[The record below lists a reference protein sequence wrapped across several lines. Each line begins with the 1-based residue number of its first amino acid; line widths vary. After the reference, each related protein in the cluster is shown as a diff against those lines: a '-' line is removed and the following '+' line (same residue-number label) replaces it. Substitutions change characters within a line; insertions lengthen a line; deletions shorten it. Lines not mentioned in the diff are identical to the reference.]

1 MSKNKS
7 IKNQVQTEFMKKL
20 AIGESHHKAKKES
33 IDGKSDKI
41 HSWSTYNNYV
51 KHATAFG
58 MWVKPRFDIKDIK
71 DMRPYVG
78 MYLNFRV
85 GDGVSA
91 WTVALD
97 AAALAKLYGCKSTDF
112 GVKLPKRERA
122 NVKRSRG
129 EVKGFKEKKYK
140 DVVDFCKGSGVRIHE
155 LKALTKEDIYYKDK
169 ALYVHVK
176 QGKGGKEREVP
187 VREGY
192 EKAVLNAAG
201 KCNDEK
207 EKIFKEKEI
216 PVRFPCHK
224 YRAEY
229 AKAQYESIARDI
241 SAIPQKEKYICRKDK
256 AGQEYDKVALHAVS
270 VMLGHNREC
279 VVVDS
284 YLY

>member
-7 IKNQVQTEFMKKL
+7 IKNQVQAELMQKL
-20 AIGESHHKAKKES
+20 AIGKSHHKAKIES
-33 IDGKSDKI
+33 EDGVSSNI
-41 HSWSTYNNYV
+41 HSWSTYEDYV
-51 KHATAFG
+51 KHAVAFG
-58 MWVKPRFDIKDIK
+58 KWVKPRFDIKDIK

-78 MYLNFRV
+78 MYLNFRI
-85 GDGVSA
+85 GDGVSP

-112 GVKLPKRERA
+112 GVELPKRERS

-129 EVKGFKEKKYK
+129 EVKGFKEEKYK

-155 LKALTKEDIYYKDK
+155 LKALKKEDIYYKGK

-176 QGKGGKEREVP
+176 QGKGGKEREIP

-192 EKAVLNAAG
+192 EKAILNAAA
-201 KCNDEK
+201 KCKKTK
-207 EKIFKEKEI
+207 EKIFNEKEI

-229 AKAQYESIARDI
+229 AKAQYEKLARDI
-241 SAIPQKEKYICRKDK
+241 STIPDNEKYICRKDK
-256 AGQEYDKVALHAVS
+256 AGQVYDKVALHEVS
-270 VMLGHNREC
+270 VMLGHNRES

>member
-7 IKNQVQTEFMKKL
+7 IKNQVKGELMKKL
-20 AIGESHHKAKKES
+20 AIGESHHQAKLASTEGVS
-33 IDGKSDKI
+33 EKI
-41 HSWSTYNNYV
+41 HSWSTYENYV
-51 KHATAFG
+51 KHAVAFG
-58 MWVKPRFDIKDIK
+58 KWVKPRFDIKDIK

-78 MYLNFRV
+78 MYLNFRI
-85 GDGVSA
+85 GDGVSP

-112 GVKLPKRERA
+112 GVELPKRERA

-129 EVKGFKEKKYK
+129 EVKGFKEEKYK
-140 DVVDFCKGSGVRIHE
+140 DVVDFCKGAGVRIHE
-155 LKALTKEDIYYKDK
+155 LKALTKEDIYYKGK

-192 EKAVLNAAG
+192 EKAVLNAVG
-201 KCNDEK
+201 KCKEAN
-207 EKIFKEKEI
+207 EKIFKKEDI
-216 PVRFPCHK
+216 PSRFPCHR

-229 AKAQYESIARDI
+229 AKAQYMKLARDV
-241 SAIPQKEKYICRKDK
+241 STIPDNEKYICRKDK
-256 AGQEYDKVALHAVS
+256 AGQVYDKVALHAVS

-279 VVVDS
+279 VVVDN